1 MAVHPDL
8 IMALFGDEDG
18 APIVHAVNCHDELV
32 RALEGLIA
40 DVVSYE
46 AWQRPWRALDLTRAR
61 AALAK
66 AKAP

>member
-40 DVVSYE
+40 DVADYE
-46 AWQRPWRALDLTRAR
+46 AWQRPCHALDVAR